1 MMQEIQTR
9 QEAQMKALQESFQI
23 QAGRLQEAL
32 VRQSAYTQEA
42 IEASKTKKE
51 EVQWRKLIKTPDVF
65 GPSTA
70 KEERDQF
77 PDWKHKMKT
86 WLSAVEPEL
95 AEDLNKVESAR
106 DTPFPMADFSPRTK
120 ERSVKFY
127 SILASYT
134 KNEPLRVIKSMTDY
148 NGLEAWRNLIQE
160 HEPYTRGR
168 GLALLNKVLNH
179 KFDNKKT
186 HLENLVAFE
195 EAIETY
201 ETAANDVMSDDV
213 KVSIVMNNMEG
224 PVRQHLLL
232 TVDSKTKFENI
243 RQFLVTYEQTVR
255 WTTTDLINSG
265 KDHGG
270 LADMDV
276 SRVKGKGKDKG
287 SKGFKGK
294 GKWRMKGKG
303 KGGKGKWNENGF

>member
-1 MMQEIQTR
+1 M
-9 QEAQMKALQESFQI
+9 
-23 QAGRLQEAL
+23 
-32 VRQSAYTQEA
+32 
-42 IEASKTKKE
+42 
-51 EVQWRKLIKTPDVF
+51 
-65 GPSTA
+65 
-70 KEERDQF
+70 
-77 PDWKHKMKT
+77 
-86 WLSAVEPEL
+86 
-95 AEDLNKVESAR
+95 
-106 DTPFPMADFSPRTK
+106 
-120 ERSVKFY
+120 
-127 SILASYT
+127 
-134 KNEPLRVIKSMTDY
+134 
-148 NGLEAWRNLIQE
+148 IQE

-168 GLALLNKVLNH
+168 GLAFLNKVLNH
-179 KFDNKKT
+179 KFDTKKT

-243 RQFLVTYEQTVR
+243 RQFLVNYEQTVR

-287 SKGFKGK
+287 TKGFKGK

-303 KGGKGKWNENGF
+303 KGGKGKWNENGFYKGRGRSFLKGRGRGGRKGKGRSFPSSKGKSKGRGNTFAGVCLTVESLVTTNLSAGRKKEILEVLEKFKKKMRRVLQV

>member
-1 MMQEIQTR
+1 
-9 QEAQMKALQESFQI
+9 
-23 QAGRLQEAL
+23 
-32 VRQSAYTQEA
+32 
-42 IEASKTKKE
+42 
-51 EVQWRKLIKTPDVF
+51 
-65 GPSTA
+65 
-70 KEERDQF
+70 
-77 PDWKHKMKT
+77 MKT

-120 ERSVKFY
+120 ERSMKFY

-134 KNEPLRVIKSMTDY
+134 KNKPLRVIKSMTDY

-179 KFDNKKT
+179 KFDTKKT

-195 EAIETY
+195 EAVETY
-201 ETAANDVMSDDV
+201 ETAANDAMSDDV

-243 RQFLVTYEQTVR
+243 RQFLVNYEQTVR

-287 SKGFKGK
+287 TKGFKGK

-303 KGGKGKWNENGF
+303 KGGKGKWNENGFYKGRGRSFLKGRGRGGRKEKEEAFQAAKEKVKEEEIP